1 MDDQNGFLR
10 MLLAHEA
17 DLRAFIGSLVR
28 DRHAR
33 EDVFQDVAM
42 TLWQQAD
49 RYDPA
54 RPFGAWARGIAANKI
69 LQRRSAD
76 RRFPVAF
83 SPETIQAV
91 LQAFDRTEQVELPRR
106 EALAECI
113 KQLPE
118 APRHLLQLR
127 YEEGLH
133 ADQIAERVSR
143 TLDAVYR
150 ALSRIRAALEEC
162 VRRRMATDGGNR

>member
-1 MDDQNGFLR
+1 MDDRNTFLR
-10 MLLAHEA
+10 TLLAHEA

-33 EDVFQDVAM
+33 EDVFQDVAV
-42 TLWQQAD
+42 TLWRQAD

-54 RPFGAWARGIAANKI
+54 RSFGAWARGVAANKI
-69 LQRRSAD
+69 LQRRRED
-76 RRFPVAF
+76 LRFPVVF
-83 SPETIQAV
+83 LPETIQAV
-91 LQAFDRTEQVELPRR
+91 LQAFDRTEHDAPGRP
-106 EALAECI
+106 EALAECL

-118 APRHLLQLR
+118 EPRRLLALK
-127 YEEGLH
+127 YEEDLH
-133 ADQIAERVSR
+133 ADQIAQRVGR

-162 VRRRMATDGGNR
+162 VRRRMASEGGNH

>member
-1 MDDQNGFLR
+1 MDDRDTFLR
-10 MLLAHEA
+10 TLLAHEA

-33 EDVFQDVAM
+33 EDVFQDVAV
-42 TLWQQAD
+42 TLWQEAD
-49 RYDPA
+49 RYDPT
-54 RPFGAWARGIAANKI
+54 RSFGAWARGIAANKI
-69 LQRRSAD
+69 LQRRRED
-76 RRFPVAF
+76 RRFPVVF
-83 SPETIQAV
+83 SPETVQAV
-91 LQAFDRTEQVELPRR
+91 LQAFDRTEHDAPGRA
-106 EALAECI
+106 EALTECL

-118 APRHLLQLR
+118 EPRRLLALK

-133 ADQIAERVSR
+133 ADQIAQRVGR

-162 VRRRMATDGGNR
+162 VRRRMAIDGGNR